1 MVKYNLSNIKLLLDE
16 YEKKYFIVLNK
27 FKIKKN
33 LNYLI
38 KDIHYFTIEDK
49 IDLLFNNQYLD
60 NIKKN
65 FNVSM
70 DELKLYISYNNLLVL
85 FKINEIENLYF
96 NQNKLIIKKIINYF
110 KNYEPN
116 FYNIIFCK

>member
-49 IDLLFNNQYLD
+49 IDFLFTPLH
-60 NIKKN
+60 I
-65 FNVSM
+65 
-70 DELKLYISYNNLLVL
+70 
-85 FKINEIENLYF
+85 
-96 NQNKLIIKKIINYF
+96 
-110 KNYEPN
+110 
-116 FYNIIFCK
+116 